1 MQTVLSRFQSVGVA
15 SRQALFGERA
25 GQRWIF
31 RPNSGYLGGDKLTDY
46 SVLWICSV
54 LLILG
59 AGVLIDSL
67 VERAQSPSP
76 SHWPTAFGTIR
87 SVRVLERYDRGDTRW
102 YPELVY
108 QYSVQGRTIAN
119 TRITRDPEISWR
131 DRSAANEFLERYIT
145 RSRVLVYYNPANI
158 SESVLEPSSGGLEP
172 GAWVGICMIAI
183 ALSIL
188 VIYDRLN

>member
-1 MQTVLSRFQSVGVA
+1 MQPLLLRFQSLGVA

-31 RPNSGYLGGDKLTDY
+31 RSNSGYLGREKLTDY
-46 SVLWICSV
+46 SILWICSV

-59 AGVLIDSL
+59 AGILADSI

-76 SHWPTAFGTIR
+76 AHWPTTFGTIR
-87 SVRVLERYDRGDTRW
+87 SVRILERYDGGEARW
-102 YPELVY
+102 YPDLVY

-119 TRITRDPEISWR
+119 SRLTRGPEIFWR
-131 DRSAANEFLERYIT
+131 DRGAANEFLERYIT
-145 RSRVLVYYNPANI
+145 RSRVLVYYNPADI
-158 SESVLEPSSGGLEP
+158 SESVLEASSGGLEP
-172 GAWVGICMIAI
+172 GAWAGIFMIAI

-188 VIYDRLN
+188 AIYDRLN